1 MAKVDIKKVNAIT
14 GDYQEWLISH
24 LKNKKAACA
33 HLQVALEEYQQD
45 GDREAFM
52 LSLRHVAIAQGGI
65 AHLAHETHLNR
76 ESLYRLLSGKGNPTI
91 DTLTTIFRA
100 LGIRIKLAVA

>member
-1 MAKVDIKKVNAIT
+1 MKEITAKNVDSMT

-45 GDREAFM
+45 GDKASFL
-52 LSLRHVAIAQGGI
+52 LSLRHVAMAQGGI
-65 AHLAHETHLNR
+65 AHLAKETHLNR
-76 ESLYRLLSGKGNPTI
+76 ESLYRLLSGKGNPTLE
-91 DTLTTIFRA
+91 TLMSILRVFG
-100 LGIRIKLAVA
+100 LKMKLAAS

>member
-1 MAKVDIKKVNAIT
+1 MTKINMKRVNEIT

-24 LKNKKAACA
+24 LKNKKAALA
-33 HLQVALEEYQQD
+33 HLQLALEEYQQD

-52 LSLRHVAIAQGGI
+52 LSLRHVAMAQGGI

-91 DTLTTIFRA
+91 ETLTSILRVF
-100 LGIRIKLAVA
+100 GMRIKLAFA

>member
-1 MAKVDIKKVNAIT
+1 MKKINNKAVEEMT

-45 GDREAFM
+45 GDRESFL
-52 LSLRHVAIAQGGI
+52 LSLKNVALAQGGI
-65 AHLAHETHLNR
+65 AHLSQETHLNR
-76 ESLYRLLSGKGNPTI
+76 ESLYRLFSGRGNPTLE
-91 DTLTTIFRA
+91 TLTSILKAFG
-100 LGIRIKLAVA
+100 LKIKLSVG

>member
-1 MAKVDIKKVNAIT
+1 MTKVDIKKVNAIT

-24 LKNKKAACA
+24 LKNKKAALA

-52 LSLRHVAIAQGGI
+52 LSLRHVAMAQGGV
-65 AHLAHETHLNR
+65 AHLAHETNLNR

-91 DTLTTIFRA
+91 ETLTVILRA
-100 LGIRIKLAVA
+100 MGMRIKLAAA